1 MSGIIFT
8 QLQYRMSGLITR
20 FNMKT
25 HTVIALFLLL
35 SGILQVSGQD
45 STRYLSL
52 KESCKLGIENNVNVL
67 NAALEQKKTNYRLK
81 EAQSKLFPQVDA
93 YSNFNY
99 YYSIPKMILP
109 GEIFG
114 QTGMIAV
121 QIGTKFDWSNGFSAT
136 QILYNQSYFT
146 SVKLAKKLENM
157 SNLNLQ
163 QRKEEIV
170 YQVSQVYFLCLATN
184 KQMEQL
190 NISMQNTDKL
200 LEIAKIQQES
210 GVIRKVDYSRVTVNK
225 SNLQTQIDN
234 INQLYQQQLGL
245 LKYLIGIDLN
255 SKVELSDSLTVPPVE
270 TSLSLPDFHN
280 IIELQLLDKQIE
292 VTTLSRNM
300 NKQAYLPTLSGFGQ
314 YYYQGQR
321 NQFDFFKEE
330 KNKFFKVGFVG
341 LSLNIPIF
349 DGFEKHSKIRQGD
362 IELEQLKNTKR
373 NTSEYFTKEFSDA
386 VRQYDNS
393 LKVVIR
399 QDENIN
405 VAGKSYSIS
414 LLAYE
419 HEVISLS
426 DLMMSEN
433 SLTEARLSYYNA
445 LLQLKNA
452 ALEVKKAKGELLN
465 YLE

>member
-1 MSGIIFT
+1 
-8 QLQYRMSGLITR
+8 
-20 FNMKT
+20 MKT
-25 HTVIALFLLL
+25 HKLITLFLLFP
-35 SGILQVSGQD
+35 GILQVSGQD
-45 STRYLSL
+45 SIQYLSL
-52 KESCKLGIENNVNVL
+52 KESCQLGIENNVNVL

-81 EAQSKLFPQVDA
+81 EARSKLYPQVDA

-99 YYSIPKMILP
+99 YYSIPKMVLP

-146 SVKLAKKLENM
+146 SIKLAKQLETM
-157 SNLNLQ
+157 SDLNLQ

-170 YQVSQVYFLCLATN
+170 YQVSQVYYLCLATN

-190 NISMQNTDKL
+190 NITMRNTDKL
-200 LEIAKIQQES
+200 LEISKIQQES
-210 GVIRKVDYSRVTVNK
+210 GVIRKVDYSRVVVNK

-234 INQLYQQQLGL
+234 LNQLYQQQLGL

-255 SKVELSDSLTVPPVE
+255 SKVELSDSLTISPVE
-270 TSLSLPDFHN
+270 TALSTPDFRN
-280 IIELQLLDKQIE
+280 RTELQLLDKQMV
-292 VTTLSRNM
+292 VTTLNRDI

-321 NQFDFFKEE
+321 DQFDFFRNE
-330 KNKFFKVGFVG
+330 KDKFFKVGFVG

-373 NTSEYFTKEFSDA
+373 NTSEYFTKGFSDA
-386 VRQYDNS
+386 IRQYHNS
-393 LKVVIR
+393 LNVVIR
-399 QDENIN
+399 QDDNIK
-405 VAGKSYSIS
+405 VAEKSYSIS
-414 LLAYE
+414 LLGYQQ
-419 HEVISLS
+419 EVISLS
-426 DLMMSEN
+426 DLMMSES

-452 ALEVKKAKGELLN
+452 GLEVKKAKGELLN
-465 YLE
+465 FQE